1 MKKEKYFNL
10 FLISMTMMILL
21 LGTTCK
27 KSDESDNDINA
38 ILSLATQSISD
49 MNKFSSGTANIGNQK
64 SLGFEKQAAAAC
76 QPVSAIKAI
85 NQAITGVVNPS
96 PSHGWLT
103 GNMGVSVYADCS
115 ALLTIQATIDCSQGA
130 TMASGDTLGGS
141 LLVTGH
147 IDAVSDHIDMSMTE
161 SSQSFVVNGRSHNVF
176 LNIKASGTLA
186 GGTVTITGWVDDD
199 HSIEYTESY

>member
-1 MKKEKYFNL
+1 MKKEKKL
-10 FLISMTMMILL
+10 KLGLIAMTMMFLI

-27 KSDESDNDINA
+27 KSDESANDIDT
-38 ILSLATQSISD
+38 IISFATQSISD
-49 MNKFSSGTANIGNQK
+49 LNKFSSAANIGNQK
-64 SLGFEKQAAAAC
+64 QLHVENQAAAAC
-76 QPVSAIKAI
+76 QPVSAVKAI

-96 PSHGWLT
+96 PSHGWMT

-147 IDAVSDHIDMSMTE
+147 IDAVSDQIDMSMTE
-161 SSQSFVVNGRSHNVF
+161 SSQSFVVNGRSHDVF
-176 LNIKASGTLA
+176 LNIRAQGTLA
-186 GGTVTITGWVDDD
+186 GGTVTITGQIDGDY
-199 HSIEYTESY
+199 SIDYTESY

>member
-1 MKKEKYFNL
+1 MKKEKKL
-10 FLISMTMMILL
+10 KLGLIAMTMMFLI

-27 KSDESDNDINA
+27 KSDESANDIDT
-38 ILSLATQSISD
+38 IISFATQSISD
-49 MNKFSSGTANIGNQK
+49 LNKFSSAANIGNQK
-64 SLGFEKQAAAAC
+64 QLHVENQAAAAC
-76 QPVSAIKAI
+76 QPVSAVKAI

-96 PSHGWLT
+96 PSHGWMT

-161 SSQSFVVNGRSHNVF
+161 SSQSFVVNGRSHDVF
-176 LNIKASGTLA
+176 LNIRAQGTLA
-186 GGTVTITGWVDDD
+186 GGTVTITGQIDGDY
-199 HSIEYTESY
+199 SIDYTESY

>member
-1 MKKEKYFNL
+1 MKKEKNL
-10 FLISMTMMILL
+10 KLCLISITMIILIL
-21 LGTTCK
+21 STTCK
-27 KSDESDNDINA
+27 KSDESENDINV
-38 ILSLATQSISD
+38 IISLATQSISD
-49 MNKFSSGTANIGNQK
+49 INKFSGSATGHGNQK
-64 SLGFEKQAAAAC
+64 AEVFYKQSAC
-76 QPVSAIKAI
+76 QPVSAVKAI

-96 PSHGWLT
+96 PSHGWMT

-147 IDAVSDHIDMSMTE
+147 IDAVSDQIDMSMTE
-161 SSQSFVVNGRSHNVF
+161 SSQSFVVNGRSHDVF
-176 LNIKASGTLA
+176 LNIRAQGTLA